1 MPYLNMNGLFAGME
15 SMLEGD
21 VEINNNV
28 SAPDADSPA
37 AINDALEDENTA
49 AEGTEIEKD
58 TEQEATETEMIAAGL
73 NQVCN
78 MYDHVK
84 QFGVDRTF
92 LSLYNRDGGLSQ
104 MIGVQFPACESMD
117 AVGDPYSSYSS
128 AFIEAM
134 ESGNGLWDKIVNFFR
149 KIADAIRNFFT
160 RIWDWLASSFGSI
173 TRKIGALREAAK
185 DAKLKA
191 GDKVK
196 DSKLSLY
203 TSDSKFDTVFK
214 SVVISA
220 GNAIK
225 QLADTTKSSTASVV
239 DGVNHLIEATKN
251 RTPVGTD
258 KNDDVNVG
266 QIVHTGNLYSATRDN
281 FGYKD
286 KSSKAEKDIEKLEKQ
301 VDKLRN
307 DVKDLKAKEV
317 KHSASKF
324 NNAGDITDYLEDAT
338 VAAEIN
344 YKYKDYLKIFN
355 TAADMFK
362 QEQQRISQYTKGTS
376 LKSEDV
382 RKITKEASQIT
393 KQTSLMGKI
402 CALGPKLASM
412 ICKDVSAVLST
423 WFTSNQISSSGDRD
437 SEFKVTRGK
446 KAISNA

>member
-49 AEGTEIEKD
+49 AEGAEIEKD

-73 NQVCN
+73 SQVCN

-84 QFGVDRTF
+84 QFGIDRTF
-92 LSLYNRDGGLSQ
+92 LSLYNRDGGLTQ
-104 MIGVQFPACESMD
+104 MVGVQFPACESMD
-117 AVGDPYSSYSS
+117 AVGDPYGSYSS

-134 ESGNGLWDKIVNFFR
+134 ESGDGLWDKIVNFFR
-149 KIADAIRNFFT
+149 KIADAIKNFFT

-185 DAKLKA
+185 DIKPKT

-203 TSDSKFDTVFK
+203 TSDGKFVAVFK
-214 SVVISA
+214 SVVTSS

-225 QLADTTKSSTASVV
+225 QLTDTTKSSSKNIVESVN
-239 DGVNHLIEATKN
+239 DLI
-251 RTPVGTD
+251 D
-258 KNDDVNVG
+258 KNKQEIPFGTTSDTG
-266 QIVHTGNLYSATRDN
+266 HAGNLYGATRSN
-281 FGYKD
+281 FGYND
-286 KSSKAEKDIEKLEKQ
+286 KSSKVEKGIEKLEKQ
-301 VDKLRN
+301 IDKLRN
-307 DVKDLKAKEV
+307 DVKDLKPKEV
-317 KHSASKF
+317 KRSSSEFKGD
-324 NNAGDITDYLEDAT
+324 GDIEDWLENAT
-338 VAAEIN
+338 VAAELN

-355 TAADMFK
+355 TTADMFK
-362 QEQQRISQYTKGTS
+362 QEQQRISQYAKGTS

-382 RKITKEASQIT
+382 RKITKESSQIT

-412 ICKDVSAVLST
+412 ICKDVSAVLDT
-423 WFTSNQISSSGDRD
+423 WFTSNQIGSSGNRD
-437 SEFKVTRGK
+437 FAYKVTREK
-446 KAISNA
+446 KRPANATVTNP